1 MDSKKKSI
9 SERHKRNVWD
19 FSLLHIRIVCGIAA
33 IAIFSLIV
41 SLVLEHWDSPFW
53 SAIFSNIFAGLLTG
67 LVICIISGTKQV
79 ALAKLDA
86 EAGFLDV
93 LDAKIRDFQNLY
105 NELQRKPFTIFD
117 GSVELFDFIYDV
129 GAHAN
134 WVNDYILQASF
145 DDRLALE
152 PVAYCKKIG
161 YNALELSKVYEDLH
175 NNLYGVDV
183 NYPTKKRILSY
194 FEVVEKALRGLRDSI
209 ELRKKQIDAQLENM
223 KYSLF

>member
-19 FSLLHIRIVCGIAA
+19 FSLLHVKIVCGIAA

-41 SLVLEHWDSPFW
+41 SLVLEYWDSPFW

-79 ALAKLDA
+79 ALAKLEA

-93 LDAKIRDFQNLY
+93 LNAKIRDFQNVY
-105 NELQRKPFTIFD
+105 NELRWKSFKIFD
-117 GSVELFDFIYDV
+117 GSEELFDFIYNV
-129 GAHAN
+129 GCRAN
-134 WVNDYILQASF
+134 YVNEYILQASY
-145 DDRLALE
+145 DELLAFE
-152 PVAYCKKIG
+152 PIEYCKKLG
-161 YNALELSKVYEDLH
+161 YNAIELSKAYEDLH
-175 NNLYGVDV
+175 NNLYGVDI
-183 NYPTKKRILSY
+183 NYPTKKRLLGY
-194 FEVVEKALRGLRDSI
+194 FEVVEKSLRGLRDSI
-209 ELRKKQIDAQLENM
+209 ELRKTEIDVQLEKM

>member
-1 MDSKKKSI
+1 MGSKKKSI

-19 FSLLHIRIVCGIAA
+19 IGLLHIKIVCGIAA

-41 SLVLEHWDSPFW
+41 SLVLENLKNSFW

-79 ALAKLDA
+79 ASAKLEA
-86 EAGFLDV
+86 EAGFLDA
-93 LDAKIRDFQNLY
+93 LDAKIKGFQNLY
-105 NELQRKPFTIFD
+105 DELRWKSFRIFD
-117 GSVELFDFIYDV
+117 GTEELFDFIYDV

-145 DDRLALE
+145 DEHLALE
-152 PVAYCKKIG
+152 PIAYCKKLG
-161 YNALELSKVYEDLH
+161 YNAIELSKVYEDLH

-194 FEVVEKALRGLRDSI
+194 FGVVEKALRGLKDSV